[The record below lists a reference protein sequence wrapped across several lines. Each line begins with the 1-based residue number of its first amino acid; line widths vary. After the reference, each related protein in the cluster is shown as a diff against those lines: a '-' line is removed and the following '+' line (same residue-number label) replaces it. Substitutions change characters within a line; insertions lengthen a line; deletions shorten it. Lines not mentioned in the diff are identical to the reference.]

1 MGNCNSKL
9 EICKSKVEK
18 NHLIVFTNTIEAK
31 FEETKAGYTL
41 MKGPT
46 SNRDSRNLED
56 ELGQCWPL
64 LGTFFQVAFFRK
76 DYNSVLEWFVI
87 FLSFLLTVSRWVYQ
101 LLDLL
106 LSIVFLSRFRLIR
119 NCSSEYVVIV

>member
-18 NHLIVFTNTIEAK
+18 NHLIVFTNKIEAK

-46 SNRDSRNLED
+46 SNRHSRSLED
-56 ELGQCWPL
+56 ELGQSWPL

-87 FLSFLLTVSRWVYQ
+87 FLSFLLTVTRWVQ
-101 LLDLL
+101 
-106 LSIVFLSRFRLIR
+106 
-119 NCSSEYVVIV
+119 NP